1 MLIYANPTTRPAR
14 GRASKKGPKMARKKR
29 TTRRRAVSRRKAA
42 APVINPRVRR
52 RRVHRNPAVSKRRR
66 VHRNPSFARGVL
78 GELASMDGV
87 MLLGAAIIA
96 PTAVDFVVEKIVPV
110 QFRDGWYGL
119 AAKLALVAAGAYAI
133 DRWGKQRKA
142 AIGFAVGGGA
152 NLLAQGFKM
161 MRVTQKAPAIDPA
174 QADEIARN
182 PSAYDALM
190 SGSYASLNGYGEV
203 PMAGYEMAPLGNSR
217 ATDNDNPFES
227 LN

>member
-29 TTRRRAVSRRKAA
+29 TTRRRAVSRRKVATVRN
-42 APVINPRVRR
+42 PVVRRR
-52 RRVHRNPAVSKRRR
+52 RRVHRNPVVSKRRR
-66 VHRNPSFARGVL
+66 VHRNPSFARGIL

-87 MLLGAAIIA
+87 MLLGAAILA
-96 PTAVDFVVEKIVPV
+96 PTAVEFVAEKIVPV
-110 QFRDGWYGL
+110 QYRDGWTGL
-119 AAKLALVAAGAYAI
+119 AAKLVLVAAGAYAI

-152 NLLAQGFKM
+152 TLIAQGFKM
-161 MRVTQKAPAIDPA
+161 MRVTQKAPSIDPA
-174 QADEIARN
+174 QADEIAKN

-190 SGSYASLNGYGEV
+190 SGSYNSLNGYEMA
-203 PMAGYEMAPLGNSR
+203 PLAGYEMAPLGNAR
-217 ATDNDNPFES
+217 MNDNENPFES